1 MKMTGIVFSNIYD
14 TSMGDLTKYRTVAS
28 LPFGGRYRQVDFVLS
43 NMSNS
48 GIRKVGIIT
57 KYNYQSL
64 MDHLATS
71 AEWDFNTRDGGLYF
85 LPPFSTGGTSG
96 VYRGKLEALYNAV
109 TFLEHCTE
117 QYVVMCDSTT
127 ICNIDF
133 DEVLDSHIASGKEI
147 TAITTKVT
155 EVDKNQTA
163 EMIISMRGNEV
174 KSLAVNTVP
183 KKGDIIS
190 TGMYIMEREH
200 LLDIVKDSV
209 AHGLCYFER
218 DFLQRQFIE
227 DNITINVYKFDG
239 VLLRNSNVLSY
250 YKNNMKLLEE
260 DVHDGIF
267 KHTAPIYTKVRDE
280 EPSFYFEGSTVNNC
294 LIADGCK
301 IEGTVEN
308 SIIFRDVRI
317 SKGAV
322 VKNCVIMQ
330 GTVIGADADIE
341 YAIIDKDVT
350 VSKSCTLKGGKNTP
364 LIINKGETV

>member
-43 NMSNS
+43 NMCNS

-85 LPPFSTGGTSG
+85 LPPFSTGGTGG

-109 TFLEHCTE
+109 TFLEHSTE
-117 QYVVMCDSTT
+117 KYVVMCDSTT

-133 DEVLDSHIASGKEI
+133 DEVLDSHIVSGKEI
-147 TAITTKVT
+147 TAVATRVK
-155 EVDKNQTA
+155 EYDENLMA
-163 EMIISMRGNEV
+163 EMIISMNGSEV

-200 LLDIVKDSV
+200 LLELVKDSV

-218 DFLQRQFIE
+218 DLLQRQFINN
-227 DNITINVYKFDG
+227 NITINVYEFDG
-239 VLLRNSNVLSY
+239 VLLRNSDVISY
-250 YKNNMKLLEE
+250 YHNNLKLLNEE
-260 DVHDGIF
+260 IHNGIF
-267 KHTAPIYTKVRDE
+267 KKTSPIYTKVRDE

-301 IEGTVEN
+301 IEGYVEN
-308 SIIFRDVRI
+308 SIVFRDVKI
-317 SKGAV
+317 EKGAV
-322 VKNCVIMQ
+322 VKNSVIMQ
-330 GTVIGADADIE
+330 GTVIKNGAHIE
-341 YAIIDKDVT
+341 NTIIDKDVT
-350 VSKSCTLKGGKNTP
+350 ISENRTLIGGESAP